1 MKKNNF
7 LTEYF
12 IDLSTLLN
20 FDKSI
25 IRKLELLKESI
36 LNTRKKG
43 SKILIFGNGG
53 SAAIANHFT
62 LDITKTTNIRCINLN
77 ESSIITA
84 FANDFGYENWVA
96 KSIKYYADNGDLLIL
111 ISSSGNSKNM
121 IKAAKFAKNSK
132 KIKLITLTG
141 FNQKNSLKK
150 LGDINL
156 WIDSK
161 SYNFV
166 ENIHQIWLLSIVDY
180 IKGKREYSQ
189 NK

>member
-1 MKKNNF
+1 MKKNKF

-20 FDKSI
+20 FDQSI

-36 LNTRKKG
+36 LNARKKG

-62 LDITKTTNIRCINLN
+62 LDITKTTSIRCINLN

-111 ISSSGNSKNM
+111 ISSSGESKNM
-121 IKAAKFAKNSK
+121 LNAVKTAKKKKFSK
-132 KIKLITLTG
+132 ILTFTG
-141 FNQKNSLKK
+141 FNSKNSLKK
-150 LGDINL
+150 IGDINI
-156 WIDSK
+156 WINSK
-161 SYNFV
+161 VYNV
-166 ENIHQIWLLSIVDY
+166 IENSHQFYLLMLVDM
-180 IKGKREYSQ
+180 IKKF
-189 NK
+189 KK

>member
-1 MKKNNF
+1 MKKNKF

-12 IDLSTLLN
+12 IDLSSLLN

-62 LDITKTTNIRCINLN
+62 LDITKTTSIRCINLN

-121 IKAAKFAKNSK
+121 I
-132 KIKLITLTG
+132 
-141 FNQKNSLKK
+141 
-150 LGDINL
+150 
-156 WIDSK
+156 
-161 SYNFV
+161 
-166 ENIHQIWLLSIVDY
+166 
-180 IKGKREYSQ
+180 
-189 NK
+189 